1 MIFVGVAFFSFG
13 YILVHS
19 EKIKGLFNIVME
31 IEGEASTRQQQH
43 KEKTTIYG

>member
-1 MIFVGVAFFSFG
+1 MFQRRTLAQR
-13 YILVHS
+13 
-19 EKIKGLFNIVME
+19 IKGLFKIVME